1 MQRLT
6 ICAGLFAAGM
16 LMAVPAFAQTS
27 SGNQGSSGAQHPTA
41 TVPGQAHKQK
51 TQSGNVTN
59 TYLFKPHSGS
69 YAPRAGA
76 GASKQQTDGEDVTG
90 NNNFPAASK

>member
-6 ICAGLFAAGM
+6 FSAGLLAAGM
-16 LMAVPAFAQTS
+16 LMAVPAFAQ
-27 SGNQGSSGAQHPTA
+27 SGGSDQGASGAQQPT
-41 TVPGQAHKQK
+41 TGQPSKQK
-51 TQSGNVTN
+51 TQTDVTN
-59 TYLFKPHSGS
+59 SYLFKPGSGS

-76 GASKQQTDGEDVTG
+76 GATKQQTDGEDVTG